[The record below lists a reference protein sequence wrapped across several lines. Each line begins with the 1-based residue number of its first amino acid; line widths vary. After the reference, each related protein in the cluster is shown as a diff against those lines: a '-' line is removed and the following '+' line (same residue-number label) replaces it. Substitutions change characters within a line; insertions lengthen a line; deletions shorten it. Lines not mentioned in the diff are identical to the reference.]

1 MNDYEDRNQK
11 PRIRPGVKAL
21 IVNDGKLLI
30 IRERV
35 RGEVIYDFPGGGMD
49 FGETVFETLH
59 REVMEEIGIKIEV
72 GKLLGIWS
80 FMIPVAP
87 VQILCMGY
95 QCSTKTPDQIDLSQ
109 NPAAEDIFEYQWI
122 SIEEVINNPDKYLM
136 VEEILDAVKAIKL

>member
-1 MNDYEDRNQK
+1 MNDYEDKKQK

-21 IVNDGKLLI
+21 IVNDNKLLM

-49 FGETVFETLH
+49 FGETVLETLH
-59 REVMEEIGIKIEV
+59 REVMEEVGIEIET
-72 GKLLGIWS
+72 GKLLGLWS

-95 QCSTKTPDQIDLSQ
+95 QCTTKTPDQIDLSQ
-109 NPAAEDIFEYQWI
+109 NPAAEDIFDYQWI
-122 SIEEVINNPDKYLM
+122 A
-136 VEEILDAVKAIKL
+136 VEEILKNPNQYLRVTGMLDAVKAISL